1 MAPMDFAS
9 IPLFEA
15 ITRRMGWLTQRQT
28 VLAENVANVNTPGYN
43 EKDLKE
49 PDFSGILKGAASAV
63 HMVATNPNH
72 ITTRPDG
79 QIDGTVVTTEDR
91 TLNGNGVSIEAQ
103 MMKVSDNSADYT
115 LTTTLYKKHIA
126 LIKMALGGGSGG

>member
-1 MAPMDFAS
+1 MDFS
-9 IPLFEA
+9 RIPLFEA
-15 ITRRMGWLTQRQT
+15 ITRRMGWLSQRQT

-49 PDFSGILKGAASAV
+49 PDFRGILKGAASVV
-63 HMVATNPNH
+63 HMVSTNPNH

-79 QIDGTVVTTEDR
+79 QIDGTIVTTDDR

-103 MMKVSDNSADYT
+103 MMKVSENAADYT
-115 LTTTLYKKHIA
+115 LTTTLYKQHMA
-126 LIKMALGGGSGG
+126 MIKTVLGSG

>member
-1 MAPMDFAS
+1 MDISS

-28 VLAENVANVNTPGYN
+28 VLAENVSNVNTPGYL

-49 PDFSGILKGAASAV
+49 PDFRELVQKGASAV
-63 HMVATNPNH
+63 HLTATRPNH
-72 ITTRPDG
+72 IVTRPG
-79 QIDGTVVTTEDR
+79 GAIDGTIDTTTDR

-103 MMKVSDNSADYT
+103 MMKVSQNAADYT
-115 LTTTLYKKHIA
+115 LTTTLYKKHMS
-126 LIKMALGGGSGG
+126 LIKMALGGGGSSG

>member
-1 MAPMDFAS
+1 MMPAMDITS

-28 VLAENVANVNTPGYN
+28 VLAENVANANTPGYD

-49 PDFSGILKGAASAV
+49 PDFRELVSGASKVV
-63 HMVATNPNH
+63 HMTATQPGH

-79 QIDGTVVTTEDR
+79 QIDGTYQTTEDR

-103 MMKVSDNSADYT
+103 MEKVSENSADYSVT
-115 LTTTLYKKHIA
+115 SDLYRAHMA
-126 LIKMALGGGSGG
+126 MIKMALGSGG